1 MSTPYIEIPSAE
13 ELFNESQENQEQS
26 KRIITIT
33 APNGVIDKDSG
44 GYIISKDTNGTGI
57 IVTLDDTGEDIE
69 GYNWARKPV
78 GGSWESLTTQDAPEN
93 STQPFGFDTSQGT
106 EWQIRG
112 RTYGLE
118 DVENGQAWY
127 TINEEI
133 IEIRIVPEFPEL
145 VPILSPFTAKIIDVS
160 NNRLTLNTNFN
171 TIKNK
176 IAKEFIQPEPSMI
189 IQLLNMFI
197 GK

>member
-78 GGSWESLTTQDAPEN
+78 GGSWESMDTQDAP
-93 STQPFGFDTSQGT
+93 
-106 EWQIRG
+106 
-112 RTYGLE
+112 
-118 DVENGQAWY
+118 
-127 TINEEI
+127 
-133 IEIRIVPEFPEL
+133 
-145 VPILSPFTAKIIDVS
+145 
-160 NNRLTLNTNFN
+160 NN
-171 TIKNK
+171 
-176 IAKEFIQPEPSMI
+176 
-189 IQLLNMFI
+189 
-197 GK
+197 